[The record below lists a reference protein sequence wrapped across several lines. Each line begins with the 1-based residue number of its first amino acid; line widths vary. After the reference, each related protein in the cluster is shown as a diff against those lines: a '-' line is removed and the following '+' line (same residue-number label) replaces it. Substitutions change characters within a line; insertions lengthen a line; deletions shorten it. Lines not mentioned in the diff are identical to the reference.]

1 MTGHSYLTH
10 FSFGFPNFKGVLEF
24 AWYRIFITYREPLRL
39 TSAFLLVFFLKLRS
53 GKLSLAQT
61 NKIKHWITE
70 IQNSSSRDV
79 APERCNWR
87 CCLRFGHLVWQAV
100 TAKSSSSFKSWSN
113 RLLTLASCKSSMV
126 RLEKVWA
133 NLVKRWL
140 SLVWEASVLASKF
153 SISR

>member
-1 MTGHSYLTH
+1 MSYLHNFMLMLIKMQTV
-10 FSFGFPNFKGVLEF
+10 FGFDSTHTIYVVFQSRRFYDVPRVLISD
-24 AWYRIFITYREPLRL
+24 A
-39 TSAFLLVFFLKLRS
+39 RS
-53 GKLSLAQT
+53 FQY
-61 NKIKHWITE
+61 
-70 IQNSSSRDV
+70 
-79 APERCNWR
+79 
-87 CCLRFGHLVWQAV
+87 LVWQAV
-100 TAKSSSSFKSWSN
+100 TAKSPSSFKSWSN